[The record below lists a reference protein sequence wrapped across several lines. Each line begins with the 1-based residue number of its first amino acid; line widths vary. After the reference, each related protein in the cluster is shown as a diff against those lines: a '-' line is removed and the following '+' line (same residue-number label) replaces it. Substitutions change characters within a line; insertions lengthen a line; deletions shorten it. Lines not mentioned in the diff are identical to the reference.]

1 MKSNWDHNH
10 SGVFTK
16 DLEHTIHYYQALGIA
31 PEIVPAQAPLRGGHK
46 MVNIEFG
53 QEINFGGDTRRPFF
67 QVIQIGSLELEVL
80 RAPLKRP
87 TGEALAY
94 GEGCNHVCFSV
105 PDIDG
110 ETKILVQKGF
120 RIIQDFHMDDVRLE
134 DYLDTREYGNML
146 LSFRTPQSEEA
157 KTQKARHAIVDWKF
171 TGHSTVV
178 KDINQTARYYENM
191 GIASFRPKKRFDT
204 SEASN
209 VKVNGKATQ
218 ARMTAET
225 RIMQIGPI
233 DYELIKPDE
242 GASIFKQCLEKRG
255 EGIIDLTFS
264 VADLEKETARLV
276 KKGVNVIFSGT
287 PAKGKPFAFFDTR
300 EEGGDVLIKL
310 VQR

>member
-16 DLEHTIHYYQALGIA
+16 DLENTIRYYQAMGIA
-31 PEIVPAQAPLRGGHK
+31 PEIAPVQAPLRGGHK

-53 QEINFGGDTRRPFF
+53 QAINFGGDTRMPFF
-67 QVIQIGSLELEVL
+67 LVIQIGSLELEVL

-110 ETKILVQKGF
+110 ETEILVQKGF

-146 LSFRTPQSEEA
+146 LSFRTLQSEEA
-157 KTQKARHAIVDWKF
+157 KAQKAGRAIVDWEF
-171 TGHSTVV
+171 TGHSAVV
-178 KDINQTARYYENM
+178 QDINKTAHYYENM
-191 GIASFRPKKRFDT
+191 GIASFKPKKIFDT
-204 SEASN
+204 SEASD
-209 VKVNGKATQ
+209 VKVNGRAPRT
-218 ARMTAET
+218 RMTADT
-225 RIMQIGPI
+225 RTMQIGPLN
-233 DYELIKPDE
+233 YELIKPGE
-242 GASIFKQCLEKRG
+242 GASIFKQSLEKRG
-255 EGIIDLTFS
+255 EGIIDLTFN

-287 PAKGKPFAFFDTR
+287 PAKGKPFAYFDTR

>member
-1 MKSNWDHNH
+1 MKGNWEHNH

-16 DLEHTIHYYQALGIA
+16 DLENTIHYYQSLGIA
-31 PEIVPAQAPLRGGHK
+31 PEIVPLQAPLRGGHK

-53 QEINFGGDTRRPFF
+53 QEINFGGDTRSPFF
-67 QVIQIGSLELEVL
+67 QVINIGNLELEVL

-110 ETKILVQKGF
+110 ETDLLVKKGF

-134 DYLDTREYGNML
+134 DYLDTRQYGNIL
-146 LSFRTPQSEEA
+146 LSFRTLQSEEA
-157 KTQKARHAIVDWKF
+157 KAQKARCAIVDWKF
-171 TGHSTVV
+171 VGHSVVV

-191 GIASFRPKKRFDT
+191 GIASFKPKKIFDT
-204 SEASN
+204 SEISD
-209 VKVNGKATQ
+209 VKVNGRAPR
-218 ARMTAET
+218 AGMTAET
-225 RIMQIGPI
+225 RVMQIGPVN
-233 DYELIKPDE
+233 YELIKPVE
-242 GASIFKQCLEKRG
+242 GASIFKQALEKRG

-264 VADLEKETARLV
+264 VVDLQKETARLV
-276 KKGVNVIFSGT
+276 KKGLNVIFSGT

-310 VQR
+310 MQQ